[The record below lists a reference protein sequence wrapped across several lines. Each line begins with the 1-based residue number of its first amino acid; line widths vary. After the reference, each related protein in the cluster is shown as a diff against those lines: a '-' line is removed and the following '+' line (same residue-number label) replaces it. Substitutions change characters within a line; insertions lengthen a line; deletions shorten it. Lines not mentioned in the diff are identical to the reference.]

1 MRLFG
6 REWGTKP
13 NSDGLQKD
21 VVNAFNKA
29 LYEFIGGQDAQYDHD
44 RKTYLNKGFGTN
56 PDVYAVI
63 TQQADKLNSIPY
75 YIKKIG
81 DKESRKELKQ
91 LQNATKGNY
100 SITQLQRK
108 AKLEK
113 KAFEDEYLPFPLEQ
127 PNPNQTW
134 SEIWALTKVF
144 EQTCGNYYLYMVKP
158 EEGVN
163 KGEPRE
169 VYILPSHLMK
179 IVIKKDADILE
190 GENIIDHYML
200 IEGNSFLTFDTND
213 VIHVK
218 LPNPFFD
225 FNGGHLYGLSPLS
238 VLLRNI
244 ESSNDAIAQNV
255 KTMKNGGVFG
265 FIHSKEGNVMNAEQA
280 TQLKEKM
287 KEMDRNPA
295 RLSHIAG
302 ASVPLAFT
310 KISLTTDELKPFDF
324 LAFDQ
329 KMICNVLG
337 WSTQLLNNDEGSKY
351 GAYLKEVQ
359 KNSITNHMI
368 PRLTLLEDALNKEF
382 IPLFKGYENAEIEWD
397 WSELPEMQSDVKEM
411 VEAYSKVPITP
422 NEMRELVKLGRIDEE
437 GMDVVW
443 VDGNRRRIDE
453 QGLSDME
460 LDRAFKE

>member
-1 MRLFG
+1 
-6 REWGTKP
+6 
-13 NSDGLQKD
+13 
-21 VVNAFNKA
+21 
-29 LYEFIGGQDAQYDHD
+29 
-44 RKTYLNKGFGTN
+44 
-56 PDVYAVI
+56 
-63 TQQADKLNSIPY
+63 
-75 YIKKIG
+75 
-81 DKESRKELKQ
+81 
-91 LQNATKGNY
+91 
-100 SITQLQRK
+100 
-108 AKLEK
+108 
-113 KAFEDEYLPFPLEQ
+113 
-127 PNPNQTW
+127 
-134 SEIWALTKVF
+134 
-144 EQTCGNYYLYMVKP
+144 MVKP

-179 IVIKKDADILE
+179 IVIKEDADILE

-213 VIHVK
+213 IIHVK

-225 FNGGHLYGLSPLS
+225 FNGGHLYGLSPLK

-265 FIHSKEGNVMNAEQA
+265 FIHAKEGNIMSPEQA

-359 KNSITNHMI
+359 KNSITNHII
-368 PRLTLLEDALNKEF
+368 PRLTLLEDALNKSF
-382 IPLFKGYENAEIEWD
+382 IPLFKGYQNAEIEWD

-422 NEMRELVKLGRIDEE
+422 NEMRELVKLDRIDEE

-453 QGLSDME
+453 QGLSDIE